1 MKAELKR
8 VLALLLCSFVSGVPA
23 SAATLTSVVRT
34 IASPAP
40 LGSAAAVGARTTL
53 SAPVLRPSLTPL
65 APAAS
70 VIAAPTIA
78 PSLSAPVAAPI
89 AAPIA
94 VQAPGA
100 PIAAPSAVAPEASA
114 PISAPRVEATALTSS
129 LEQASAKL
137 GEVDPGSAKS
147 SAKLGEVYDGSG
159 DKPAVPVDAKTAKA
173 EVDPFIEKAQQLYFP
188 DGRKPVVAAGRGTAT
203 ETEGVPTDDEMQKEM
218 ELSPISNPEREKA
231 VIELFKQAGAAP
243 SEIVKQDAGRG
254 RSNYIV
260 VKKGRTDRVI
270 VVGAHHDKVSE
281 GRGTIDNWT
290 GSTMMINL
298 YQAVRD
304 LDTEATFVF
313 VAFAREEEGLIGSER
328 FLQSLTPEQRKK
340 VDSMVN
346 LDTLA
351 VDGTYSWKNNSTKS
365 LLDLIKKVAAQE
377 KLALEEARLDGG
389 DADSSTF
396 RRAGIPAITVF
407 GASMDVIFDI
417 IHSERDN
424 IAAFSLPH
432 YKNAY
437 LVTLA
442 LLKALD
448 KTPVR
453 PAVVTNS

>member
-1 MKAELKR
+1 MKAEFKR

-34 IASPAP
+34 VASPAP
-40 LGSAAAVGARTTL
+40 LGTAAAVGARVTL
-53 SAPVLRPSLTPL
+53 SAPMLRASLTPL
-65 APAAS
+65 APTAS
-70 VIAAPTIA
+70 VIAAPTLA
-78 PSLSAPVAAPI
+78 PTLSAPVAAAVAPAAI
-89 AAPIA
+89 AAPAASAIA
-94 VQAPGA
+94 P
-100 PIAAPSAVAPEASA
+100 AASAVAPEAAA
-114 PISAPRVEATALTSS
+114 PISAPRVETAALTNS
-129 LEQASAKL
+129 LEQTSAKL
-137 GEVDPGSAKS
+137 SSVEPGSAKS
-147 SAKLGEVYDGSG
+147 AQKLGEVFDGSAS
-159 DKPAVPVDAKTAKA
+159 KPAEPVKADAKAPSDA
-173 EVDPFIEKAQQLYFP
+173 FIEKAQQLYFP
-188 DGRKPVVAAGRGTAT
+188 DGRKPVVASGRGSQTAV
-203 ETEGVPTDDEMQKEM
+203 EGVPTDDEMQKEM

-231 VIELFKQAGAAP
+231 VIELFKQAGASA

-298 YQAVRD
+298 YQAMRD
-304 LDTEATFVF
+304 IETDATFVF

-328 FLQSLTPEQRKK
+328 FLQSLTAEQRKK